1 MFFLELFLSF
11 QRGDNVP
18 KVLVFSEEGYFLH
31 SWNDTVEMP
40 HGIFVWNTA
49 TGSSVWLTDVGT
61 GMHHGDMRNI
71 LWGRKCNIVLKN
83 LNLSSNSEID
93 LCFTCHKQT
102 SHGLHKIA

>member
-1 MFFLELFLSF
+1 MFSLELFLPF

-49 TGSSVWLTDVGT
+49 IGSSVWITDVGT
-61 GMHHGDMRNI
+61 GMQGGDMRNI
-71 LWGRKCNIVLKN
+71 QWGRKSNIALD
-83 LNLSSNSEID
+83 NSLI
-93 LCFTCHKQT
+93 
-102 SHGLHKIA
+102 